1 MPRLT
6 LNRTTL
12 NQVLPA
18 ALALGAIALLPSAAL
33 AHAVETNYIVE
44 ASQVNFQSSF
54 STGEPL
60 EGATVEI
67 YAPNQPE
74 QPWIELTTDPEGRF
88 AFAPDP
94 ALTGEWE
101 IVIQKEGHG
110 DIWTVP
116 VEQTGIAAD
125 KISAGPGSDIHYA
138 AVELPASPA
147 SSAAPLALAL
157 GLGSAATV
165 CAIAGRRWA
174 ARRR

>member
-1 MPRLT
+1 MPHLT
-6 LNRTTL
+6 LT
-12 NQVLPA
+12 QILPA
-18 ALALGAIALLPSAAL
+18 ALALGAIAGLPSSAL
-33 AHAVETNYIVE
+33 AHAVETNYVVE

-67 YAPNQPE
+67 YAPNRPE
-74 QPWIELTTDPEGRF
+74 QPWVEITTDSEGRF
-88 AFAPDP
+88 AFTPDP
-94 ALTGEWE
+94 ALTGDWE

-125 KISAGPGSDIHYA
+125 QISIGPGSDIHYA
-138 AVELPASPA
+138 AVESLESPG
-147 SSAAPLALAL
+147 SALKLALV
-157 GLGSAATV
+157 LGSTAAV

-174 ARRR
+174 TRRR